1 MGTKVRSAV
10 VAGLLGL
17 LTACAEQGT
26 PAADGQSTTTP
37 PPATETESSAPAD
50 TGECPAGTYQ
60 VESLTAK
67 DSVDVSGTQLQVADV
82 QGLTLEFTPD
92 GTWTLTGDGATISVS
107 ASGLDANA
115 TVDGTATGSYAKSG
129 ESHVFTQK
137 SAKGQ
142 ITLDQP
148 VAGVSS
154 IPMSEFGPSIA
165 PSGTATISCTD
176 GGATIDAENASLEL
190 TGGSGTEPTATDT
203 ATATEE
209 PTGGEPAP
217 AIINSSNQTGTYSCA
232 GGPVSINGSG
242 NTLTFTGSCETVNV
256 NGGRNQVTLA
266 SVEVINVNGAQ
277 NTVTWSGT
285 EPQVNNNGAG
295 NTVSQG

>member
-1 MGTKVRSAV
+1 MRTIVRSAV

-17 LTACAEQGT
+17 LAACAEQGT
-26 PAADGQSTTTP
+26 PAGDGQSTSTP
-37 PPATETESSAPAD
+37 PPATETESSAPAE
-50 TGECPAGTYQ
+50 TGDCPAGTYQ

-67 DSVDVSGTQLQVADV
+67 ESVDVSGTQLQVADV
-82 QGLTLEFTPD
+82 QGLTLAFAD
-92 GTWTLTGDGATISVS
+92 GTWTLAGDGATISVS
-107 ASGLDANA
+107 ASGLSASA
-115 TVDGTATGSYAKSG
+115 TVDGTASGSYAKSG
-129 ESHVFTQK
+129 DTHVFTQK

-165 PSGTATISCTD
+165 PSGTATITCTD
-176 GGATIDAENASLEL
+176 AGATIDAENASLEL
-190 TGGSGTEPTATDT
+190 TGGGTEPTTDT
-203 ATATEE
+203 ATATPE

-217 AIINSSNQTGTYSCA
+217 AVINSSGKTGTYSCA
-232 GGPVSINGSG
+232 GGPVSVNGSG
-242 NTLTFTGSCETVNV
+242 NTLTFTGACETVNV
-256 NGGRNQVTLA
+256 NGGRNQITLG

-277 NTVTWSGT
+277 NTITWSGT
-285 EPQVNNNGAG
+285 EPQVNNNGSG